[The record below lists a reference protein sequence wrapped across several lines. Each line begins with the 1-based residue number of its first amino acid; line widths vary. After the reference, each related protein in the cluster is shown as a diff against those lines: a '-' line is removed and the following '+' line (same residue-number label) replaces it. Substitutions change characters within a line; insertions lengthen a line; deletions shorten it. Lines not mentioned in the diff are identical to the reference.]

1 MGRVHTARIHWSSE
15 QLRRGLPA
23 RAHTRDPAWFPE
35 DAGPPVRDGW
45 TLICEFAVPPS
56 EQGDPS
62 TARVQ
67 FAMDAAPHDRL
78 APGTSLQMFEPATL
92 KHARV
97 EILD

>member
-1 MGRVHTARIHWSSE
+1 MPGLQCAKGGRS
-15 QLRRGLPA
+15 
-23 RAHTRDPAWFPE
+23 
-35 DAGPPVRDGW
+35 
-45 TLICEFAVPPS
+45 ICEFDSPPS

-67 FAMDAAPHDRL
+67 FAMEAAPHDRL
-78 APGTSLQMFEPATL
+78 TPGALLQMFEPATL